1 MPEYDRSGYLIPKM
15 FSFVLQRMRKGQT
28 FSLPADLTKSA
39 RMLFIDSG
47 DVTDILFA
55 APLVNYFHTH
65 FPEIR
70 TTILVEAKDAD
81 IVKGIMRVNRII
93 TYERHQLN
101 LFRTDYM
108 SLTKKLR
115 GQYIE
120 TAIMLGT
127 KFSLERFFLAFV
139 CGAGIRI
146 GFAHPLSF
154 PFVNCEIRHS
164 ETGYEGDKMSRILES
179 IGLRSKELEPVSIS
193 DREAGHARQLIHF
206 RKPGKD
212 TLTVG
217 IDPSKG
223 KTRHHVIPE
232 ITAYLAN
239 NLAGRRKVKYLVLM
253 NPWEDRLAK
262 KFTSEIKGDVIDL
275 IPGDSMETVALLS
288 QCDLFLSGNTN
299 LFHFA
304 TALGVPTIGLFTKYD
319 GQTWVPGDAKNVR
332 IFKGTKG
339 EKLSLK
345 DFYSKVDEVLAAKE
359 TVPV

>member
-1 MPEYDRSGYLIPKM
+1 MPEYDRSGYLIPKI
-15 FSFVLQRMRKGQT
+15 FSFVLRRMKKGRT
-28 FSLPADLTKSA
+28 FSLPTDVTKSA

-47 DVTDILFA
+47 DVTDLLFA
-55 APLVNYFHTH
+55 APLINYFHTY

-93 TYERHQLN
+93 TYDKKQLN

-120 TAIMLGT
+120 TVIVLGT
-127 KFSLERFFLAFV
+127 GFSLERFFLAFA

-154 PFVNCEIRHS
+154 PFVNCEIRLS
-164 ETGYEGDKMSRILES
+164 EGGYEGKKMGRILES
-179 IGLRSKELEPVSIS
+179 VGLHGKPLEPVSVS

-212 TLTVG
+212 LLTVG

-253 NPWEDRLAK
+253 NPWDDRLAR
-262 KFTSEIKGDVIDL
+262 KFSAEIKGEIIDL
-275 IPGDSMETVALLS
+275 VPGDSMETIALLS
-288 QCDLFLSGNTN
+288 QCNLFLSGNTN

-319 GQTWVPGDAKNVR
+319 GQTWIPVDTKNVR
-332 IFKGTKG
+332 IFKGTRG

-345 DFYSKVDEVLAAKE
+345 EFNSMVDEVLTARD